1 MSFADAYLSKQQ
13 GILPH
18 IPDLPSH
25 ALRYIVI
32 IPAFQEEN
40 IVEVLDSLWHCARP
54 EGFVEVI
61 VVVNAPDTA
70 DINIR
75 ELHAATLQA
84 VRDFSH
90 THEEDSFRFY
100 ALNAVDLPNQHAGV
114 GLARKMGMDEAI
126 WRFNTLSR
134 PEGLIISLDADC
146 LCDVNYFSEIEKKT
160 TSFPRANGFN
170 LYFEHPVTG
179 HEFPERIYQGIMQYE
194 LHLRYYIQALRYAGF
209 PYAFHTVG
217 SCYAVKASAYA
228 KQGGMNRRKSGE
240 DFYFLHK
247 IIPLGSFYE
256 INTTRVIPS
265 SRPSM
270 RVPFGTGPTLQK
282 YLLNEQQVQQTYNPE
297 LFKILRDFFSVVMQF
312 YKQGPDQT
320 EILLRRCHP
329 CLIEFLDSLD
339 SLKAIAE
346 INANCS
352 TSSTYIKRFYNW
364 FDGFVVLKFL
374 NYASAGYFPRV
385 EVFEAAMR
393 LLEMKQRPASNIT
406 DGYPLLMLYR
416 EMEKKESWVSP
427 LQQ

>member
-1 MSFADAYLSKQQ
+1 
-13 GILPH
+13 
-18 IPDLPSH
+18 
-25 ALRYIVI
+25 
-32 IPAFQEEN
+32 
-40 IVEVLDSLWHCARP
+40 
-54 EGFVEVI
+54 
-61 VVVNAPDTA
+61 
-70 DINIR
+70 
-75 ELHAATLQA
+75 
-84 VRDFSH
+84 
-90 THEEDSFRFY
+90 
-100 ALNAVDLPNQHAGV
+100 
-114 GLARKMGMDEAI
+114 
-126 WRFNTLSR
+126 
-134 PEGLIISLDADC
+134 
-146 LCDVNYFSEIEKKT
+146 
-160 TSFPRANGFN
+160 
-170 LYFEHPVTG
+170 
-179 HEFPERIYQGIMQYE
+179 
-194 LHLRYYIQALRYAGF
+194 
-209 PYAFHTVG
+209 
-217 SCYAVKASAYA
+217 
-228 KQGGMNRRKSGE
+228 
-240 DFYFLHK
+240 
-247 IIPLGSFYE
+247 
-256 INTTRVIPS
+256 
-265 SRPSM
+265 M